1 MLISTSNHMSGR
13 AIWNK
18 LSGFI
23 FENLEVARLK
33 RGNFKIFKNHDGN

>member
-13 AIWNK
+13 AIWDK

-23 FENLEVARLK
+23 FENLEVARVK
-33 RGNFKIFKNHDGN
+33 RGQFQNFQKSRW